1 MSNIRYIL
9 FTGHMIDKSDRKH
22 PRFPAAKESAAKEHI
37 RKAVLQIKDK
47 SSGPLLGIAGGA
59 CGGDILFHEVCDELG
74 IETEFL
80 LALPPEEFINH
91 SVSFAGHKWVD
102 RFWNIYNREK
112 HLLLP
117 HGKELLEKKDGSLWQ
132 ENNHWILDSALK
144 NGGENMT
151 LIALW
156 DGKGGD
162 GTGGTDHMV
171 NTAKDK
177 GAAIV
182 IISVHDL

>member
-1 MSNIRYIL
+1 MSQIHSIL

-47 SSGPLLGIAGGA
+47 SSGTLLGIAGGA

-102 RFWNIYNREK
+102 RFWNIYNKEK
-112 HLLLP
+112 HGVLP
-117 HGKELLEKKDGSLWQ
+117 GSKELLKKKDGSLWQ
-132 ENNHWILDSALK
+132 ENNRWLLDTALK

-162 GTGGTDHMV
+162 GPGGTEHMV
-171 NTAKDK
+171 NTAKEK
-177 GAAIV
+177 GAV
-182 IISVHDL
+182 IMIIHMQEV